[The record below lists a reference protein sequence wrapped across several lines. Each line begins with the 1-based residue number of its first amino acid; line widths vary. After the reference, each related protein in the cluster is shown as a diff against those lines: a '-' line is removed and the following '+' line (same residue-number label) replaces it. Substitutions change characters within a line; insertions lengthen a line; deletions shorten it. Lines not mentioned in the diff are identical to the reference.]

1 MQASTP
7 KPSLCS
13 GARPPFSTPPAVIMR
28 EGAVHGV
35 RLSSYHSPHLQWF
48 LPFDSTRMW
57 VRGKVSNRP
66 AQSPLLAMTRI
77 ESSPHKTMALHTLP
91 SLDLVERNRA
101 HAHNNC
107 VALVFVCWSTIARN
121 HSLSEELSYC
131 APRLDVPHSSPH
143 LHHLPLCRLMKPALS
158 SPCAHACSHDAT
170 VAPP

>member
-1 MQASTP
+1 MQASAR

-13 GARPPFSTPPAVIMR
+13 GAHPPFSTPPVVIMR
-28 EGAVHGV
+28 EGSVHGA

-48 LPFDSTRMW
+48 LSFDSTRTR
-57 VRGKVSNRP
+57 VRDKVSDRP

-107 VALVFVCWSTIARN
+107 VALVVVCWSTIARN
-121 HSLSEELSYC
+121 HSLSEEPSYC

-143 LHHLPLCRLMKPALS
+143 LHRIPLCRLTKSALS
-158 SPCAHACSHDAT
+158 SPCTHTCSHDTTA
-170 VAPP
+170 AQP